1 MKALVFT
8 MIKLIKFFIVGGIN
22 TLISLIVFYLLNKVL
37 GVNHMIS
44 SVIGYASGMANSYI
58 LNKKWTFKNNDNKI
72 LIQLMKFIAV
82 NGISLGVNL
91 FAMYMLVDLSHFDS
105 MLSQIIA
112 TAFSTI
118 TNYIGSRLI
127 VFNSIS
133 KNAA

>member
-22 TLISLIVFYLLNKVL
+22 TLISLIVFYLFNKVL
-37 GVNHMIS
+37 GINHMIS
-44 SVIGYASGMANSYI
+44 SVIGYGSGMANSYI
-58 LNKKWTFKNNDNKI
+58 LNKKWTFKDNDNKI
-72 LIQLMKFIAV
+72 FIQLMKFIAV

-91 FAMYMLVDLSHFDS
+91 FAMYMLVDLSHCDS